1 MMSTVWETESVQSSK
16 MPDYIDK
23 YIKSSDFIKALIEAR
38 KEKTLSM
45 QHLKVILLKF
55 LLEMQHYLDY
65 EEIFRLMFRYRILD
79 TLFDFAESLELQEL
93 SRE

>member
-1 MMSTVWETESVQSSK
+1 MTSVWETESVQTNK
-16 MPDYIDK
+16 MPNHIEK

-38 KEKTLSM
+38 KDKIISM
-45 QHLKVILLKF
+45 QQLKVILLKF

-65 EEIFRLMFRYRILD
+65 EEIFNLMFRYRVLD
-79 TLFDFAESLELQEL
+79 TLFDFAESLELQES